1 MPRKSAEKVERKPV
15 PAGRAAGKP
24 TPAARAGR
32 GAMARAGGARGASAP
47 VAAAEAQLT
56 REQRIAAGKAA
67 RKQVPRSSHAEWEP
81 FAERPDPV
89 EMLEAQALTRVP
101 ELVPIRYGRMS
112 VSPFTFFRGA
122 ALLMASDLAHTPS
135 SGLTVQACGDAHLSN
150 FGGFASPERELVF
163 DLNDFDETLPGP
175 WEWDVKR
182 LMASVAVAGRA
193 RGFKRAERR
202 DLLLGAARRYRQ
214 AMGRFADMGNLAVWY
229 SMLSRDVLA
238 TQQSGLKAGRRKEF
252 QSRVEKAT
260 AKATTKDSMK
270 AFDKLTTRVEGHL
283 QIISDPPV
291 IVRAVDLLPGDE
303 AQDLQA
309 AMQDLFDEYRVTL
322 QEDRRRLLEGYR
334 FVDIARKVVGVGSV
348 GTRCWILL
356 LEGLT
361 AEQDPLFLQFKEA
374 QPSVLE
380 GFLGAS
386 EFENHGRRVVEGQRL
401 MQSASDIMLGWLHT
415 DEGLDGRPRDFYGR
429 QLWDW
434 KFSADVD
441 TMTPRIMGAYVEMC
455 AWTLARAH
463 ARSGDRLAIAS
474 YLGQSD
480 VFDRAIAD
488 FAEAYADQSE
498 RDYAALIEAI
508 DSGRITAEKGI

>member
-1 MPRKSAEKVERKPV
+1 MATAGRPASKANRKP
-15 PAGRAAGKP
+15 AAKASRA
-24 TPAARAGR
+24 T
-32 GAMARAGGARGASAP
+32 GGHTP
-47 VAAAEAQLT
+47 VAAAESGLT
-56 REQRIAAGKAA
+56 RDERAAAGKEA
-67 RKQVPRSSHAEWEP
+67 RKQVPRSSHAAWEP
-81 FAERPDPV
+81 AAGRPDPV
-89 EMLEAQALTRVP
+89 ELLEEQAVTRVP

-122 ALLMASDLAHTPS
+122 ALLMASDLSHTPD
-135 SGLTVQACGDAHLSN
+135 SGLKVQACGDAHLSN
-150 FGGFASPERELVF
+150 FGGFASPERELIF
-163 DLNDFDETLPGP
+163 DLNDFDETLPAP

-182 LMASVAVAGRA
+182 LAASVAVAGRA
-193 RGFKRAERR
+193 QGFKGAVRR
-202 DLLLGAARRYRQ
+202 DLLLGCVRRYRQ
-214 AMGRFADMGNLAVWY
+214 AIGRFSGMGNLEVWY
-229 SMLSRDVLA
+229 SMLSRDLLA
-238 TQQSGLKAGRRKEF
+238 QAMAGLKAGQRKEL

-270 AFDKLTTRVEGHL
+270 AFAKLTTRVEGHL

-291 IVRAVDLLPGDE
+291 ILRAVDLLPAGE
-303 AQDLQA
+303 ADDLQT
-309 AMQDLFDEYRVTL
+309 AMQGLFDEYKATL
-322 QEDRRRLLEGYR
+322 QDDRRRLLEGYR
-334 FVDIARKVVGVGSV
+334 FVDIARKIVGVGSV

-356 LEGLT
+356 LEGST

-374 QPSVLE
+374 QASVLE
-380 GFLGAS
+380 RFAGES
-386 EFENHGRRVVEGQRL
+386 EFGNHGRRVVEGQRL

-415 DEGLDGRPRDFYGR
+415 DDGLDGRSRDFYGR

-434 KFSADVD
+434 KFSANID
-441 TMTPRIMGAYVEMC
+441 TMTPRIMGPYVEMC

-498 RDYAALIEAI
+498 RDYESLLGAIE
-508 DSGRITAEKGI
+508 SGRVVAETGI

>member
-1 MPRKSAEKVERKPV
+1 MATAGRPASKATRKP
-15 PAGRAAGKP
+15 ATKASRAAGGD
-24 TPAARAGR
+24 T
-32 GAMARAGGARGASAP
+32 P
-47 VAAAEAQLT
+47 VAGAESGLT
-56 REQRIAAGKAA
+56 RDERVAAGKEA
-67 RKQVPRSSHAEWEP
+67 RKQVPRSSHAAWEP
-81 FAERPDPV
+81 AAGRPDPV
-89 EMLEAQALTRVP
+89 ELLEEQAVTRVP

-122 ALLMASDLAHTPS
+122 ALLMASDLAHTPD
-135 SGLTVQACGDAHLSN
+135 SGLKVQACGDAHLSN

-163 DLNDFDETLPGP
+163 DLNDFDETLPAP

-182 LMASVAVAGRA
+182 LAASVAVAGRA
-193 RGFKRAERR
+193 RGFKAAERR
-202 DLLLGAARRYRQ
+202 DLLLGGVRRYRQ
-214 AMGRFADMGNLAVWY
+214 AMGRFAGMGNLGVWY
-229 SMLSRDVLA
+229 SMLSGDILRGA
-238 TQQSGLKAGRRKEF
+238 MSGLKAGNRKEF
-252 QSRVEKAT
+252 QSRLQKAT
-260 AKATTKDSMK
+260 EKATTKDSMK
-270 AFDKLTTRVEGHL
+270 AFAKLTTRVEGHL

-291 IVRAVDLLPGDE
+291 IVRAVDLLPGGE
-303 AQDLQA
+303 ADDLQA
-309 AMQDLFDEYRVTL
+309 AMQGLFDEYKATL
-322 QEDRRRLLEGYR
+322 QDDRRRLLEGYR
-334 FVDIARKVVGVGSV
+334 FVDLARKIVGVGSV

-356 LEGLT
+356 LEGST

-374 QPSVLE
+374 QASVLE
-380 GFLGAS
+380 RFAGET

-415 DEGLDGRPRDFYGR
+415 DDGLDGRSRDFYGR

-434 KFSADVD
+434 KFSADID
-441 TMTPRIMGAYVEMC
+441 TMTPRIMGPYVEMC

-498 RDYAALIEAI
+498 RDYESLLGAI
-508 DSGRITAEKGI
+508 KSGRVVAETGI

>member
-1 MPRKSAEKVERKPV
+1 MPARPADKAGSKLAPAERKPAA
-15 PAGRAAGKP
+15 AGRAP
-24 TPAARAGR
+24 RAAAAKS
-32 GAMARAGGARGASAP
+32 GATAGASMLETLT
-47 VAAAEAQLT
+47 EAQLT

-81 FAERPDPV
+81 FTGRPDPV
-89 EMLEAQALTRVP
+89 KLLQEQAKTRIP

-112 VSPFTFFRGA
+112 VSPFTFYRGA
-122 ALLMASDLAHTPS
+122 ALLMASDLTHTPS

-150 FGGFASPERELVF
+150 FGGFASPERELIF

-202 DLLLGAARRYRQ
+202 DILLGGVRRYRI
-214 AMGRFADMGNLAVWY
+214 AMGRFAEMGNLEVWY
-229 SMLSRDVLA
+229 SMLSRELLTSA
-238 TQQSGLKAGRRKEF
+238 MSGLASAHRKEF
-252 QSRVEKAT
+252 KSRIERAT

-270 AFDKLTTRVEGHL
+270 AFNKLTTRVEGHL

-291 IVRAVDLLPGDE
+291 IVRAVDLLPPDD
-303 AQDLQA
+303 ARDLQA
-309 AMQDLFDEYRVTL
+309 TMQQLFDEYKLTL
-322 QEDRRRLLEGYR
+322 QDDRRRLLEGYR
-334 FVDIARKVVGVGSV
+334 FVDIARKIVGVGSV

-380 GFLGAS
+380 GFLGES

-415 DEGLDGRPRDFYGR
+415 EKGLDDRPATSTAG

-434 KFSADVD
+434 KLSADVD
-441 TMTPRIMGAYVEMC
+441 AMNPRIMGSYVEMC
-455 AWTLARAH
+455 AWTLRARP
-463 ARSGDRLAIAS
+463 
-474 YLGQSD
+474 
-480 VFDRAIAD
+480 RAL
-488 FAEAYADQSE
+488 
-498 RDYAALIEAI
+498 R
-508 DSGRITAEKGI
+508 

>member
-1 MPRKSAEKVERKPV
+1 VPTRPAADRKPT
-15 PAGRAAGKP
+15 AAKRATRRVATK
-24 TPAARAGR
+24 
-32 GAMARAGGARGASAP
+32 AGGAAAP
-47 VAAAEAQLT
+47 STLAALTEAQLT
-56 REQRIAAGKAA
+56 REQRLAAGKEA

-81 FAERPDPV
+81 FADRPDPV
-89 EMLEAQALTRVP
+89 KLLEEQAVTRIP

-112 VSPFTFFRGA
+112 VSPFTFYRGA
-122 ALLMASDLAHTPS
+122 ALLMASDLSHTPR
-135 SGLTVQACGDAHLSN
+135 SGLNVQACGDAHLSN
-150 FGGFASPERELVF
+150 FGGFASPERELIF

-175 WEWDVKR
+175 WEWDLKR

-202 DLLLGAARRYRQ
+202 DLLLGGVRRYRQ
-214 AMGRFADMGNLAVWY
+214 AMGSFADMSNLGVWY
-229 SMLSRDVLA
+229 SMLSRELLTGA
-238 TQQSGLKAGRRKEF
+238 MSGLKTAHRKEF
-252 QSRVEKAT
+252 KSRVEKAT

-270 AFDKLTTRVEGHL
+270 AFNKLTTRVEGHL

-291 IVRAVDLLPGDE
+291 IVRAVDLLPADD
-303 AQDLQA
+303 ARDMQA
-309 AMQDLFDEYRVTL
+309 TMRQLFEEYKITL
-322 QEDRRRLLEGYR
+322 QDDRRRLLEGYS
-334 FVDIARKVVGVGSV
+334 FVDLARKIVGVGSV

-380 GFLGAS
+380 GFLGES

-415 DEGLDGRPRDFYGR
+415 EKGFDGRPRDFYGR

-441 TMTPRIMGAYVEMC
+441 TMTPRIMGPYVEMC

-488 FAEAYADQSE
+488 FAETYADQSE
-498 RDYAALIEAI
+498 HDYESLLGAI
-508 DSGRITAEKGI
+508 KSGRVVAEMGI

>member
-1 MPRKSAEKVERKPV
+1 VAPIRPAATRKP
-15 PAGRAAGKP
+15 AAADRATRKATAK
-24 TPAARAGR
+24 
-32 GAMARAGGARGASAP
+32 AGGAGSASTL
-47 VAAAEAQLT
+47 AEAQLT

-81 FAERPDPV
+81 FNGRPDPV
-89 EMLEAQALTRVP
+89 KLLQEQAVTRIP

-112 VSPFTFFRGA
+112 VSPFTFYRGA
-122 ALLMASDLAHTPS
+122 ALLMASDLTHTPS

-150 FGGFASPERELVF
+150 FGGFASPERELIF

-202 DLLLGAARRYRQ
+202 DLLLGGVRRYRQ
-214 AMGRFADMGNLAVWY
+214 AIGRFADMSNLGVWY
-229 SMLSRDVLA
+229 SMLSRELLTGA
-238 TQQSGLKAGRRKEF
+238 MSGLKAAHRKEF
-252 QSRVEKAT
+252 KSRVELAT

-270 AFDKLTTRVEGHL
+270 AFNKLTTRVEGHL

-291 IVRAVDLLPGDE
+291 IVRAVDLLAADDARDMQATM
-303 AQDLQA
+303 AQ
-309 AMQDLFDEYRVTL
+309 LFDEYKITL
-322 QEDRRRLLEGYR
+322 QDDRRRLLEGYR
-334 FVDIARKVVGVGSV
+334 FVDLARKIVGVGSV

-374 QPSVLE
+374 QASVLE
-380 GFLGAS
+380 GFLGES

-415 DEGLDGRPRDFYGR
+415 EQGFDGRSRDFYGR

-441 TMTPRIMGAYVEMC
+441 AMTPRIMGPYVEMC

-480 VFDRAIAD
+480 VFDRAVAD

-498 RDYAALIEAI
+498 RDYAALIDAI
-508 DSGRITAEKGI
+508 ESGRITAETGI

>member
-1 MPRKSAEKVERKPV
+1 M
-15 PAGRAAGKP
+15 
-24 TPAARAGR
+24 
-32 GAMARAGGARGASAP
+32 
-47 VAAAEAQLT
+47 AAAAATETETELT
-56 REQRIAAGKAA
+56 REQRITAGKQA
-67 RKQVPRSSHAEWEP
+67 RKEVPRSSHAAWEP
-81 FAERPDPV
+81 FTGRPDPV
-89 EMLEAQALTRVP
+89 KLLEEQAVTRIP

-112 VSPFTFFRGA
+112 VSPFTFYRGA
-122 ALLMASDLAHTPS
+122 ALLMASDLVHTPN

-150 FGGFASPERELVF
+150 FGGFASPERELIF

-193 RGFKRAERR
+193 RGFKAAERR
-202 DLLLGAARRYRQ
+202 DLLLGGVRRYRQ
-214 AMGRFADMGNLAVWY
+214 AIGRFADMSNLEVWY
-229 SMLSRDVLA
+229 SMLSRDLLTGA
-238 TQQSGLKAGRRKEF
+238 MSGLNAAHRKEF
-252 QSRVEKAT
+252 KSRVEKAT

-270 AFDKLTTRVEGHL
+270 AFNKLTTRVEGHL

-291 IVRAVDLLPGDE
+291 IVRAVDLLPPDE
-303 AQDLQA
+303 ARDLQA
-309 AMQDLFDEYRVTL
+309 TMQQLFDEYKLTL
-322 QEDRRRLLEGYR
+322 QDDRRRLLEGYR
-334 FVDIARKVVGVGSV
+334 FVDIARKIVGVGSV

-415 DEGLDGRPRDFYGR
+415 EKGFDGRPRDFYGR

-434 KFSADVD
+434 KFSADVN
-441 TMTPRIMGAYVEMC
+441 TMTPRIMGPYVEMC

-498 RDYAALIEAI
+498 RDYAAMIDAI
-508 DSGRITAEKGI
+508 DSGRLVAETGI

>member
-1 MPRKSAEKVERKPV
+1 MAGQPASKARKP
-15 PAGRAAGKP
+15 ASKASRAAGGD
-24 TPAARAGR
+24 T
-32 GAMARAGGARGASAP
+32 P
-47 VAAAEAQLT
+47 VAVAESELT
-56 REQRIAAGKAA
+56 RDERIAAGKNA
-67 RKQVPRSSHAEWEP
+67 RKEVPRSSHAEWEP
-81 FAERPDPV
+81 AEGRPDPV
-89 EMLEAQALTRVP
+89 ELLEEQAVTRIP

-112 VSPFTFFRGA
+112 VSPFTFYRGA
-122 ALLMASDLAHTPS
+122 ALLMASDLTHTPS

-150 FGGFASPERELVF
+150 FGGFASPERELIF

-175 WEWDVKR
+175 WEWDLKR
-182 LMASVAVAGRA
+182 LAASVAVAGRSQ
-193 RGFKRAERR
+193 GFKGAVRR
-202 DLLLGAARRYRQ
+202 DLLLGCVRRYRQ
-214 AMGRFADMGNLAVWY
+214 AMGRFAGMGNLQVWY
-229 SMLSRDVLA
+229 SMLSSDFLREA
-238 TQQSGLKAGRRKEF
+238 MSGLKADHRKEF

-270 AFDKLTTRVEGHL
+270 AFAKLTTRVEGHL

-291 IVRAVDLLPGDE
+291 IVRAVDLLPADE
-303 AQDLQA
+303 AQDMQA
-309 AMQDLFDEYRVTL
+309 TMQGLFDEYKATL
-322 QEDRRRLLEGYR
+322 QDDRRRLLEGYR
-334 FVDIARKVVGVGSV
+334 FVDLARKIVGVGSV

-356 LEGLT
+356 LEGRT
-361 AEQDPLFLQFKEA
+361 AERDPLFLQFKEA

-380 GFLGAS
+380 GFTGES

-415 DEGLDGRPRDFYGR
+415 EKGFDGRPRDFYGR

-441 TMTPRIMGAYVEMC
+441 AMTPRIMGPYVEMC

-498 RDYAALIEAI
+498 RDYESLSGAI
-508 DSGRITAEKGI
+508 KSGRVVAETGI

>member
-1 MPRKSAEKVERKPV
+1 MAMAGQPTTKASRKSTTKGSRAVGGDTSAAMAAPELTRDERT
-15 PAGRAAGKP
+15 AAGK
-24 TPAARAGR
+24 
-32 GAMARAGGARGASAP
+32 
-47 VAAAEAQLT
+47 
-56 REQRIAAGKAA
+56 KA
-67 RKQVPRSSHAEWEP
+67 RKEIPRSSHAEWEP
-81 FAERPDPV
+81 FADRPDPV
-89 EMLEAQALTRVP
+89 ELLEAQAVTRIP

-122 ALLMASDLAHTPS
+122 ALLMSSDLAHTPR
-135 SGLTVQACGDAHLSN
+135 SGLNVQACGDAHLSN
-150 FGGFASPERELVF
+150 FGGFASPERELIF

-175 WEWDVKR
+175 WEWDLKR
-182 LMASVAVAGRA
+182 LAASVAVAGRA
-193 RGFKRAERR
+193 RGFKAAERR
-202 DLLLGAARRYRQ
+202 DLLLGGVRRYRQ
-214 AMGRFADMGNLAVWY
+214 AIGRFADMSNLEVWY
-229 SMLSRDVLA
+229 SMLSRELLQGA
-238 TQQSGLKAGRRKEF
+238 MSGLKAAHRKEF
-252 QSRVEKAT
+252 KSRVEKAS

-270 AFDKLTTRVEGHL
+270 AFNKLTTRVEGHL

-291 IVRAVDLLPGDE
+291 IVRAVDLLPADE
-303 AQDLQA
+303 ARDMQA
-309 AMQDLFDEYRVTL
+309 TMAQLFDEYKITL
-322 QEDRRRLLEGYR
+322 QDDRRRLLEGYR
-334 FVDIARKVVGVGSV
+334 FVDLARKIVGVGSV

-380 GFLGAS
+380 GFLGES

-415 DEGLDGRPRDFYGR
+415 EKGFDGRPRDFYGR

-441 TMTPRIMGAYVEMC
+441 TMTPRIMGPYVEMC

-498 RDYAALIEAI
+498 RDYEALLGAI
-508 DSGRITAEKGI
+508 KSGRITAETGI

>member
-1 MPRKSAEKVERKPV
+1 MATAGRPASKASRKP
-15 PAGRAAGKP
+15 AAKASRAVGED
-24 TPAARAGR
+24 T
-32 GAMARAGGARGASAP
+32 P
-47 VAAAEAQLT
+47 VATAESALT
-56 REQRIAAGKAA
+56 REERIAAGKKA
-67 RKQVPRSSHAEWEP
+67 RKEIPRSSHAGWEP
-81 FAERPDPV
+81 FADRPDPV
-89 EMLEAQALTRVP
+89 ELLEAQAVTRVP

-122 ALLMASDLAHTPS
+122 ALLMSSDLAHTPR
-135 SGLTVQACGDAHLSN
+135 SGLNVQACGDAHLSN
-150 FGGFASPERELVF
+150 FGGFASPERELIF

-175 WEWDVKR
+175 WEWDLKR
-182 LMASVAVAGRA
+182 LAASVAVAGRA
-193 RGFKRAERR
+193 RGFKAADRH
-202 DLLLGAARRYRQ
+202 DLLLGGVRRYRQ
-214 AMGRFADMGNLAVWY
+214 AMGRFADMGNLEVWY
-229 SMLSRDVLA
+229 SMLSRDLLMGA
-238 TQQSGLKAGRRKEF
+238 MSGLKAGHRKEL
-252 QSRVEKAT
+252 QTRVEKAT
-260 AKATTKDSMK
+260 TKATTKDSMK
-270 AFDKLTTRVEGHL
+270 AFAKLTTRVEGHL

-291 IVRAVDLLPGDE
+291 IVRAVDLLPAGE
-303 AQDLQA
+303 ADDLQA
-309 AMQDLFDEYRVTL
+309 AMQGLFDEYKATL
-322 QEDRRRLLEGYR
+322 QDDRRRLLDGYR
-334 FVDIARKVVGVGSV
+334 FVDIARKIVGVGSV

-356 LEGLT
+356 LEGRT

-374 QPSVLE
+374 QASVLE
-380 GFLGAS
+380 GFLGES

-415 DEGLDGRPRDFYGR
+415 DDGLDGRPRDFYGR

-441 TMTPRIMGAYVEMC
+441 MMTPRVMGSYVEMC

-498 RDYAALIEAI
+498 RDYESLLGAI
-508 DSGRITAEKGI
+508 KSGRIVAETGI